1 MVSGKTHRELHVH
14 QTTLILRLEWSKR
27 SKRLRTLLLSGV
39 FHISSFLWLC
49 WRRWRT
55 GLFGIASCPD
65 EKDAGTNVRS
75 HSTKWFPL
83 FARII
88 KTKSS
93 LGSVLLRVRTDTK
106 LVQRADVTGNLCC
119 LFHRQ
124 YARMACQAHAVR
136 ISHLALFFGL
146 KGTLLP
152 SRSRPLYSLCW
163 CSSQIPFA
171 VVDEYKEST
180 MPVSLM
186 CHRPSL
192 VALCSSSRSDP
203 VQRAGKRGM
212 KLLLA
217 ETRSLHTPFRHSSM
231 LGLFQRKQGSR

>member
-1 MVSGKTHRELHVH
+1 M
-14 QTTLILRLEWSKR
+14 
-27 SKRLRTLLLSGV
+27 
-39 FHISSFLWLC
+39 
-49 WRRWRT
+49 
-55 GLFGIASCPD
+55 
-65 EKDAGTNVRS
+65 
-75 HSTKWFPL
+75 
-83 FARII
+83 I

-106 LVQRADVTGNLCC
+106 LVQRAGVTGNLCC

-136 ISHLALFFGL
+136 ISHLVLFFGL

-186 CHRPSL
+186 CHRLSL
-192 VALCSSSRSDP
+192 VALCSSFRSDP
-203 VQRAGKRGM
+203 VQSAGKRWI
-212 KLLLA
+212 KPLLA
-217 ETRSLHTPFRHSSM
+217 ETRLLHALSRHSSI
-231 LGLFQRKQGSR
+231 LGPFRRKQGSR